1 MKNDELIARLRA
13 AQLVQ
18 KALLAELLEAQGAAF
33 VDQVLTRLQR
43 DLRDQEVTDP
53 HFHQLVEQEA
63 QQWLDWPT
71 RRGRVD

>member
-53 HFHQLVEQEA
+53 HFHHLVEQEA

-71 RRGRVD
+71 RRGRVN